1 MSELREHR
9 ISVSQQN
16 YSIQQSNDWKI
27 TNRSAAMGF
36 QPVEKQTSM
45 RDKEIRGP
53 SESNVTEITPS
64 LKEPFQPKFKLN
76 TDEVKRSSIT
86 NSV

>member
-1 MSELREHR
+1 
-9 ISVSQQN
+9 
-16 YSIQQSNDWKI
+16 
-27 TNRSAAMGF
+27 MGF